1 MVKFINPVSD
11 LITSRT
17 SWRSC
22 TGEAIPADKLQA
34 LQQFAHSRTQGL
46 FGHPL
51 RIELVAARENDSA
64 ELKGLG
70 TYGFIRGA
78 SGFLVGAVQ
87 REINNLEDYGRLM
100 EEIVLK
106 ATELELA
113 TCWLG
118 GSFQK
123 DNFSA
128 RIHTQ
133 PHEVVPAVVSV
144 GVFSHKRNLIDRGIR
159 SIAGS
164 RKRKPWEELFFLPDG
179 ITALSKETAG
189 EYAPILELVRLA
201 PSASNKQPW
210 RVIQSPDAYHFFLKR
225 TPGYHKPKLFSDL
238 QRVDMGI
245 ASCHFELACQEH
257 DLSGRWIH
265 SPPDLPVP
273 AFWEYSI
280 SWQTGSRE

>member
-1 MVKFINPVSD
+1 MNKFHRSVSD
-11 LITSRT
+11 LIASRT

-22 TGEAIPADKLQA
+22 TGEAIPSEKLQE
-34 LQQFAHSRTQGL
+34 LQQFAQSRTQGL
-46 FGHPL
+46 FGDPL

-78 SGFLVGAVQ
+78 SGFLVGAVH

-106 ATELELA
+106 ATDLDLA

-128 RIHTQ
+128 RIQTQ
-133 PHEVVPAVVSV
+133 PHEIVPAVVSV
-144 GVFSHKRNLIDRGIR
+144 GVSAEKRNFVDRGIR

-164 RKRKPWEELFFLPDG
+164 RKRKPWPELFFESNHQTPLTQG
-179 ITALSKETAG
+179 AAG
-189 EYAPILELVRLA
+189 GYAEVLDLVRLA

-210 RVIQSPDAYHFFLKR
+210 RVVQDPQGFHFFLQR
-225 TPGYHKPKLFSDL
+225 TSGYHKPRLFSDL

-245 ASCHFELACQEH
+245 ASCHFELACTEFGLPGEWRDIPLQLH
-257 DLSGRWIH
+257 I
-265 SPPDLPVP
+265 PD
-273 AFWEYSI
+273 FWEYSI
-280 SWQTGSRE
+280 SWVPSSK